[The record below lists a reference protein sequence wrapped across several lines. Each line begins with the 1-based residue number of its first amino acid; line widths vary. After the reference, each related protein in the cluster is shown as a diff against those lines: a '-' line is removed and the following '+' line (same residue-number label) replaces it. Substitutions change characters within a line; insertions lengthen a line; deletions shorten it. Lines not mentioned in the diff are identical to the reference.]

1 MVLRLCCR
9 YGYCKKTMLK
19 ISQLSHTYSGGEII
33 RFPELEIQE
42 GQAVCLI
49 GPSGKG
55 KSTLLHLVAGLLTI
69 SKGEVVVVGVKMS
82 GLSDKE
88 RNKIR
93 AEKISVIM
101 QETQFVSH
109 VSFEE
114 NIALAL
120 KPTGVVNLEFARKLA
135 KEMGVDHLLKK
146 RPEHFSGGERQR
158 AAIVIAMA
166 KKPSVLLADEPT
178 ANLDDDNA
186 AKVANQLLE
195 IIKEYKTALLVVT
208 HDSRLKKHFETIVS
222 L

>member
-1 MVLRLCCR
+1 
-9 YGYCKKTMLK
+9 MLK

>member
-1 MVLRLCCR
+1 
-9 YGYCKKTMLK
+9 MLK
-19 ISQLSHTYSGGEII
+19 ISRLSHKYLGGETI
-33 RFPELEIQE
+33 RFPEFNIEE

-55 KSTLLHLVAGLLTI
+55 KSTLLHLIAGLLTV
-69 SKGEVVVVGVKMS
+69 SEGEVTVS
-82 GLSDKE
+82 GMQLSELSEKE

-101 QETQFVSH
+101 QETQFISH

-120 KPTGVVNLEFARKLA
+120 RPTGTMGLDFAKKLA

-146 RPEHFSGGERQR
+146 QPVNFSGGERQR

-166 KKPSVLLADEPT
+166 KKPNVLLADEPT

-186 AKVANQLLE
+186 AKVASQLLA
-195 IIKEYKTALLVVT
+195 ITKEYKTALLVVT